1 MKRAITLLR
10 IYRLFWFALLGAAA
24 ALILEICKYRTAATW
39 VLAAVSIVAVFPL
52 IGRMWRDIR
61 SGAYGID
68 ILAVTA
74 IVASVLL
81 RQDWAAIVV
90 VIMLSGGESLENFA
104 ARRSG
109 SELRDLL
116 KRAPQTAHVLRKRTV
131 VDVAAGDIA
140 VHDTVIIKPGEVVP
154 VDATITE
161 GAGSFDE
168 SSLTG
173 ESLPVAKRAGDQIL
187 SGSVNI
193 DGAIIARAL
202 RAAGDSQYQQIIR
215 LVRSAAASPAPFVR
229 LADKYSVP
237 FTVAAY
243 TIAGA
248 AWILSHQ
255 AIRFLEVIIVATP
268 CPLILAAPIALIAG
282 MSRASRDGIII
293 KTGAALEQLATAKT
307 FAFDKTGTLTRGA
320 PETDEIA
327 AFAPYSRADVLA
339 YAASLEQASNHVLAR
354 AITAAAGKEH
364 LKIPKARRVHEIT
377 GFGLEAQASSRHV
390 IVGRAGL
397 MNERGVV
404 APGTFRP
411 ARISQTATF
420 VAIDGT
426 LAGYITFSD
435 RPRPDAKAT
444 LRRLRDTFGIRRTLM
459 VTGDNRAASKAI
471 GRQLGITDIH
481 AEALPGDKLRA
492 IEALTDRPV
501 AFVGDGVNDAPV
513 LTAADVGIALGARD
527 STAASEAA
535 DVVIMQDSLAQ
546 VARAVGIAR
555 RAFAIATQSIVA
567 GISLSVIL
575 MLVFATGKF
584 PPLYG
589 AVVQEAVD
597 VLVIF
602 NALRAHGDGRRA
614 P

>member
-1 MKRAITLLR
+1 MRRAVALFGT
-10 IYRLFWFALLGAAA
+10 YRLFWFAMLGGIAAGILEILKHHAAA
-24 ALILEICKYRTAATW
+24 AWI
-39 VLAAVSIVAVFPL
+39 LAAVSLIAVFPL

-61 SGAYGID
+61 SGSYGID

-74 IVASVLL
+74 VVASVLL
-81 RQDWAAIVV
+81 RQEWAAIVV
-90 VIMLSGGESLENFA
+90 VIMLTGGESLEDFA
-104 ARRSG
+104 ARRAN
-109 SELRDLL
+109 SELQDLL
-116 KRAPQTAHVLRKRTV
+116 RREPQTAHVLRKRSI
-131 VDVAAGDIA
+131 VDVAASSIA
-140 VHDTVIIKPGEVVP
+140 VRDTVIIKPGEVVP
-154 VDATITE
+154 VDAVILE
-161 GAGSFDE
+161 GSGSFDE

-173 ESLPVAKRAGDQIL
+173 ESLPAAKQTGDQIL

-193 DGAIIARAL
+193 DGAITARVL
-202 RAAGDSQYQQIIR
+202 RAAADSQYQQIIR

-229 LADKYSVP
+229 LADRYSIP
-237 FTVAAY
+237 FTVVAY
-243 TIAGA
+243 TIAGL
-248 AWILSHQ
+248 AWILSRQ
-255 AIRFLEVIIVATP
+255 PIRFLEVIIVATP

-293 KTGAALEQLATAKT
+293 KTGGALERLAAART
-307 FAFDKTGTLTRGA
+307 FAFDKTGTLTRGT
-320 PETDEIA
+320 PEADAVT
-327 AFAPYSRADVLA
+327 AFAPYNRTDILA
-339 YAASLEQASNHVLAR
+339 YAASLEQGSNHVLAR
-354 AITAAAGKEH
+354 AVTTAAEKQQI
-364 LKIPKARRVHEIT
+364 KVPKARHIREIT
-377 GFGLEAQASSRHV
+377 GFGLEAQVGGKH
-390 IVGRAGL
+390 ITVGRAGL
-397 MNERGVV
+397 MQERGIS
-404 APGTFRP
+404 APRTFKP

-426 LAGYITFSD
+426 LAGCITFTD
-435 RPRPDAKAT
+435 QLRPDAKAT
-444 LRRLRDTFGIRRTLM
+444 LRQLRDVFGVKRTLM
-459 VTGDNRAASKAI
+459 VTGDNRAVAAII

-481 AEALPGDKLRA
+481 AEALPADKLRA
-492 IEALTDRPV
+492 IEALADRPV

-513 LTAADVGIALGARD
+513 LTAADVGIALGARG

-555 RAFAIATQSIVA
+555 RAFAIATQSIIA

-597 VLVIF
+597 VVVIF